1 MSRFCTITCL
11 SDLGNSDESVGVIH
25 SILRQAAPHAAV
37 IDLSH
42 EIDPGDTRT
51 AALMLARSVPYLA
64 PGIVLASVG
73 RQLDRPAI
81 AVSVGEGQSILVGP
95 DNGVLAAATA
105 AVGGADEAVHIG
117 LDLASEAAAAL
128 HPARDVL
135 APAAGRLAAGAP
147 FASLGAA
154 VDPSLLL
161 PALVAIPRTADDG
174 TVIAEVLS
182 VTRWGTV
189 QINVDREVLDGFG
202 DLLVAEWAPTP
213 QSDTS
218 QAVRLMSPQQAPTS
232 GLALSDDPHGLL
244 EFTVAGGGAGHL
256 GLDVGTEVR
265 LRRAT

>member
-25 SILRQAAPHAAV
+25 SILRQTAPHAAV
-37 IDLSH
+37 IDLGH
-42 EIDPGDTRT
+42 EIDPGDTRA

-64 PGIVLASVG
+64 PGVVLASVG
-73 RQLDRPAI
+73 HRLERPAI
-81 AVSVGEGQSILVGP
+81 AVSVGDGQSLLVGP

-117 LDLASEAAAAL
+117 FDPASDAASAL

-135 APAAGRLAAGAP
+135 APAAGRLAAGEP
-147 FASLGAA
+147 LSSLGAA

-161 PALVAIPRTADDG
+161 PALIAVPRVAGDG
-174 TVIAEVLS
+174 MVIAEVLS

-189 QINVDREVLDGFG
+189 QINADREALDGLG
-202 DLLVAEWAPTP
+202 DLLVAQWAPTP
-213 QSDTS
+213 QSETS
-218 QAVRLMSPQQAPTS
+218 QAVRLMLPGQAGTS
-232 GLALSDDPHGLL
+232 GLALADDPHGLL
-244 EFTVAGGGAGHL
+244 EFTVVGGSAAHL
-256 GLDVGTEVR
+256 GFDVGTEVR